1 MAIADDISVA
11 ANGDIRYTGT
21 TTNYTVIEL
30 HRFLQDL
37 ADDAVASGN
46 DLLDITDDTPSE
58 RSTDNIIKLLGSY
71 NIDDTLAEH
80 LYDGSIEQG
89 TGGTQVRYSG
99 LQIIGSFTATPQV
112 VQNNVVLTPFWS
124 TSFNPNATLGVAV
137 QILVKTIDAGSTI
150 DGGRVRVQTRD
161 YGYQFREASTVL
173 GLGNSPAAPGNIY
186 TDPFNDT
193 LEATIAALSLDFATH
208 ADGGYN
214 LIDLGEGSGAQPYY
228 SEWDLNTASV
238 TKKEFYEWIK
248 WACQDGSTEQI
259 FGMDGEL
266 YRGCTHEIQ
275 IENPTGTFDP
285 YEEVSWATGTGQML
299 AIDSVTA
306 GTKMWIQLL
315 TGIAPTDG
323 QTITGD
329 STATADVDTNVTVRA
344 LGVESPI
351 GAYVGSLLGCYGM
364 GVKADAVG
372 STDSFTDLNA
382 VTRNP
387 PNNVVFTV
395 SGLESGEDY
404 VLIGPRSAGVL
415 QTDQLTLSGAYG
427 GGETTVTI
435 VEDIPSD
442 TPTAGTIR
450 VFSSTVGTFVKVT
463 YTGWSGKNFT
473 GCSGMPA
480 ALDAADVFISY
491 LDKLADAATAT
502 FSCILSGDRDLFM
515 RGRYGGAVSP
525 IKTFETPAQLA
536 SLAATMIRVSDE

>member
-46 DLLDITDDTPSE
+46 DLLDITDVTPSE
-58 RSTDNIIKLLGSY
+58 RSTDNIITLLGTY
-71 NIDDTLAEH
+71 NIDDTLSEH
-80 LYDGSIEQG
+80 LYDGSITQG
-89 TGGTQVRYSG
+89 SGGTQVRYSG
-99 LQIIGSFTATPQV
+99 LQIIGTFTATPQV
-112 VQNNVVLTPFWS
+112 VQDNAVVTPWWS

-137 QILVKTIDAGSTI
+137 QVLIKTMSAGSII

-161 YGYQFREASTVL
+161 YGYQYREASTVL
-173 GLGNSPAAPGNIY
+173 GLGNSPAAPGNIQA
-186 TDPFNDT
+186 DPFNDT
-193 LEATIAALSLDFATH
+193 AIGTIEVLALDFATH

-214 LIDLGEGSGAQPYY
+214 LIDLGEGSGNQPYY

-248 WACQDGSTEQI
+248 WATRDGSTEQI
-259 FGMDGEL
+259 FGIDGEL
-266 YRGCTHEIQ
+266 YRGCTHEIV
-275 IENPTGTFDP
+275 IDNPAGTFDA
-285 YEEVSWATGTGQML
+285 YEEVSWSGGTGLML

-315 TGIAPTDG
+315 TGVAPTDD

-329 STATADVDTNVTVRA
+329 STATADVATTVTLRPI
-344 LGVESPI
+344 GVESAI

-372 STDSFTDLNA
+372 NTDSFTDLNN

-387 PNNVVFTV
+387 PNNVIFTV
-395 SGLESGEDY
+395 SGLSSGEDY
-404 VLIGPRSAGVL
+404 ILIGPRSAGLL
-415 QTDQLTLSGAYG
+415 QTDQLSLDGAHS
-427 GGETTVTI
+427 GGEATVTI
-435 VEDIPSD
+435 VEDVPSD
-442 TPTAGTIR
+442 TPTTGTFR
-450 VFSSTVGTFVKVT
+450 VFNGSTFSRVT
-463 YTGWSGKNFT
+463 YTGWTGKTFT
-473 GCSGMPA
+473 GCTGMPA
-480 ALDAADVFISY
+480 ASDQADVFISY
-491 LDKLADAATAT
+491 LDKLATAATAT
-502 FSCILSGDRDLFM
+502 FSCILGADRDLFM
-515 RGRYGGAVSP
+515 RGRYGGASSP

-536 SLAATMIRVSDE
+536 SLAATMIRVTDE